1 MPSPSQRLCRNSGS
15 CAAKVRC
22 AEIFR
27 PTRREV
33 QANTKIGKFVRSQQN
48 VADAERPKAR
58 NSVNFV
64 STVGNLFVLRPLD
77 CSFLP

>member
-15 CAAKVRC
+15 SAAKVRC

-27 PTRREV
+27 PTRRS
-33 QANTKIGKFVRSQQN
+33 ANSSRSQQN

-58 NSVNFV
+58 NFVNFV

-77 CSFLP
+77 CSFLT